1 VSGYQADMAEDNYWG
16 CIYEERGK
24 RGLLVN
30 GWEKAK
36 PIVKLKDWN
45 AYEIR
50 AEGDHITLKLNG
62 VETADLHDSLSLS
75 GILAL
80 QLHAGPPMEVYFKN
94 IRIQVLK

>member
-45 AYEIR
+45 SYEIR
-50 AEGDHITLKLNG
+50 AEGDHIQLKLNG
-62 VETADLHDSLSLS
+62 VETADLHDTASLN

-80 QLHAGPPMEVYFKN
+80 QLHAGPPMEAYFKN